1 MLRGL
6 IMLKISKD
14 LLVDPNVTILVF
26 SEKNKVF
33 TVCIVKTTL
42 NPDFYNGFRVKITD
56 GEYAYWPVKYSDSI
70 SYDGLKPPKYVQKL
84 TKRAFN
90 LLERSFN

>member
-1 MLRGL
+1 
-6 IMLKISKD
+6 MLKISKD
-14 LLVDPNVTILVF
+14 LLVESNGTILVF

-33 TVCIVKTTL
+33 TVRIVKTSL
-42 NPDFYNGFRVKITD
+42 NPDFYNGLRVKITD
-56 GEYAYWPVKYSDSI
+56 GEYAYWPVKYSDNSI

-84 TKRAFN
+84 TKQAFE